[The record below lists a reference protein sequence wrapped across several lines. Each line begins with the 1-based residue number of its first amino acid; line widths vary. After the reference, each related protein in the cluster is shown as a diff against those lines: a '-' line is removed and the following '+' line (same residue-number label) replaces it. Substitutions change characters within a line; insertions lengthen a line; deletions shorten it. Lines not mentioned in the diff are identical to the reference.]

1 LIKSLLIIGA
11 GGHGRIVAD
20 TAEQTGYSNIVFHDD
35 RWPEMTTNLCWPVVG
50 RDKPQGLVASD
61 VFVAIGNNA
70 ARLAMIN
77 MLISEGFAVPTLVH
91 PRAYVSRHAVM
102 GTGSFVGPMAAV
114 NAGAK
119 LGAGVIVNT
128 SATVD
133 HDCVLGDGVHI
144 SPGAHIAGG
153 VHIGNVSWIGIGACV
168 RETIRIGARVM
179 VGAGAAVV
187 SHVKDDSTVMG
198 VPARPVS

>member
-1 LIKSLLIIGA
+1 LNKSLLIIGA
-11 GGHGRIVAD
+11 GGHGRVVAD

-35 RWPEMTTNLCWPVVG
+35 RWPEMATNLCWPVVG
-50 RDKPQGLVASD
+50 RDKPQSPGASD

-77 MLISEGFAVPTLVH
+77 MLIAEGFAVPTW
-91 PRAYVSRHAVM
+91 
-102 GTGSFVGPMAAV
+102 
-114 NAGAK
+114 
-119 LGAGVIVNT
+119 VIVNT
-128 SATVD
+128 AASVD
-133 HDCVLGDGVHI
+133 HDCIVGDGVHI

-153 VHIGNVSWIGIGACV
+153 VHIGNESWIGIGANV
-168 RETIRIGARVM
+168 REAIRIGAGVM

>member
-1 LIKSLLIIGA
+1 LTKTLLIIGA
-11 GGHGRIVAD
+11 GGHGRVVAD

-35 RWPEMTTNLCWPVVG
+35 RWPEMATNLCWPVVG
-50 RDKPQGLVASD
+50 RDKPQSPGASD

-70 ARLAMIN
+70 ARLAMIH

-91 PRAYVSRHAVM
+91 PRAHVSRHAVL
-102 GTGSFVGPMAAV
+102 GTGSFVGPMAVV
-114 NAGAK
+114 NAGAN
-119 LGAGVIVNT
+119 LGVGVIVNT
-128 SATVD
+128 AASVD
-133 HDCVLGDGVHI
+133 HDCIVGDGVHI

-153 VHIGNVSWIGIGACV
+153 VHIGNESWIGIGANV
-168 RETIRIGARVM
+168 REAIRIGARVM